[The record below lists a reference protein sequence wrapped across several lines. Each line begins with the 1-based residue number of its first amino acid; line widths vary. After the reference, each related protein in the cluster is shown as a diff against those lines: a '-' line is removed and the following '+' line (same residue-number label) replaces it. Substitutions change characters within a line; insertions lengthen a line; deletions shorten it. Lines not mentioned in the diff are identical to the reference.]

1 VGDIFGAPL
10 AIEGIM
16 AFFIESTFIAVMF
29 FGWQKVSPKFHLMS
43 TWLVAVGANLSA
55 LWILVANAWMQLPV
69 GMHFNPDTARNE
81 MLNFGDVLFSPM
93 AVHKFLHTVTSSY
106 LLSSVFVVGVSSWF
120 LLRKRHQLF
129 ARRSILIASVF
140 GLIMSIY
147 TIVSG
152 DSSAK
157 TIAKHQPMKFA
168 AFEGLYKG
176 QEGAGLVA
184 IGLMSESKIDPTNKN
199 MKDFAFKIEIPNF
212 LSYLAFGDLNAYVPG
227 INDLLNGN
235 SERGIISAT
244 EKMEKGKL
252 AINALAGYKKAMKV
266 NNVVAAD
273 SCKKVLE
280 ANYKYFGYGYFTQV
294 NDLVPSIPLTFYS
307 FHLMVGIGF
316 FFVLLFLIFL
326 YKLYRNTLDTS
337 KSWLRMAV
345 ISIPLAYIA
354 SQAGWITAEMGRQP
368 WVIQDLMPTLSAIS
382 QIDAMSVKI
391 TFWLFAVVF
400 TALMIAEIKI
410 LSHQIKIGPKE

>member
-1 VGDIFGAPL
+1 
-10 AIEGIM
+10 
-16 AFFIESTFIAVMF
+16 
-29 FGWQKVSPKFHLMS
+29 
-43 TWLVAVGANLSA
+43 
-55 LWILVANAWMQLPV
+55 
-69 GMHFNPDTARNE
+69 
-81 MLNFGDVLFSPM
+81 
-93 AVHKFLHTVTSSY
+93 
-106 LLSSVFVVGVSSWF
+106 
-120 LLRKRHQLF
+120 
-129 ARRSILIASVF
+129 
-140 GLIMSIY
+140 MSIY

-337 KSWLRMAV
+337 KGWLRMAV